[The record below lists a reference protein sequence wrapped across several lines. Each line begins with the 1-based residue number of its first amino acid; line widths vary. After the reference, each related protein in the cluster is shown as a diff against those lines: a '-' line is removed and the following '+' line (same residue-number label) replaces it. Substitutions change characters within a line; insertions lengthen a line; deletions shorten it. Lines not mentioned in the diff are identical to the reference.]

1 MPEPRA
7 DHTEGTGEGA
17 VQGSSPLPPV
27 GGEGEVS
34 KIHRSGFVA
43 IVGRPNVG
51 KSTLLNRLLGQKIAI
66 VSPKPQTTRNRIT
79 GICTRPD
86 AQVVYVDTPG
96 VHQPRGKLGEFMVA
110 TIAQALE
117 EVDGA
122 VLVAEATERP
132 TALDEPALAAL
143 GAVTAPVLL
152 VLNKIDLLPD
162 KRRLLPLIE
171 AYTSHFPFRD
181 VIPLSATAGEG
192 VDRLERAILA
202 LLPPGPAYYPPDQL
216 TDQPE
221 TFFVAETIREKIFLL
236 TRQEI
241 PYATAVQVKELVE
254 REGGRLYIRAVIFVE
269 QPSQKAIVIGEG
281 GAMLKRI
288 GQAARRELEA
298 FFGVPVYLDLW
309 VQVRR
314 HWRRNEAALR
324 EFGYRLT
331 S

>member
-1 MPEPRA
+1 MSAPPPA
-7 DHTEGTGEGA
+7 ST
-17 VQGSSPLPPV
+17 SSPD
-27 GGEGEVS
+27 
-34 KIHRSGFVA
+34 HRSGFVA

-79 GICTRPD
+79 GIRSRPD
-86 AQVVYVDTPG
+86 SQIVYVDTPG
-96 VHQPRGKLGEFMVA
+96 LHPSRGKLGEFMA
-110 TIAQALE
+110 AIAAQALE
-117 EVDGA
+117 EVDA
-122 VLVAEATERP
+122 VVFVTEATAGGV
-132 TALDEPALAAL
+132 ALDESALAAL
-143 GAVTAPVLL
+143 AEVEAPVLL
-152 VLNKIDLLPD
+152 ALNKVDLVAD
-162 KRRLLPLIE
+162 KRRILPLLE
-171 AYTSHFPFRD
+171 AYAARYPFREL
-181 VIPLSATAGEG
+181 IPISASSGEG
-192 VDRLERAILA
+192 VDRVERAILA
-202 LLPPGPAYYPPDQL
+202 LLPAGPAFYPPDQL

-221 TFFVAETIREKIFLL
+221 TFFVAETIREQLFLL
-236 TRQEI
+236 THQEV
-241 PYATAVQVKELVE
+241 PYAAAVRVEELVE
-254 REGGRLYIRAVIFVE
+254 REGGSRLYIRAVIFVE

>member
-1 MPEPRA
+1 
-7 DHTEGTGEGA
+7 
-17 VQGSSPLPPV
+17 
-27 GGEGEVS
+27 
-34 KIHRSGFVA
+34 
-43 IVGRPNVG
+43 VG

-79 GICTRPD
+79 GIRSRPD
-86 AQVVYVDTPG
+86 SQIVYVDTPG
-96 VHQPRGKLGEFMVA
+96 LHPSRGKLGEFMA
-110 TIAQALE
+110 AIAAQALE
-117 EVDGA
+117 EVDA
-122 VLVAEATERP
+122 VVFVTEATAGGV
-132 TALDEPALAAL
+132 ALDESALAAL
-143 GAVTAPVLL
+143 AEVEAPVLL
-152 VLNKIDLLPD
+152 ALNKVDLVAD
-162 KRRLLPLIE
+162 KRRILPLLE
-171 AYTSHFPFRD
+171 AYAARYPFREL
-181 VIPLSATAGEG
+181 IPISASRGEG
-192 VDRLERAILA
+192 VDRVERAILA
-202 LLPPGPAYYPPDQL
+202 LLPAGPAFYPPDQL

-221 TFFVAETIREKIFLL
+221 TFFVAETIREQLFLL
-236 TRQEI
+236 THQEV
-241 PYATAVQVKELVE
+241 PYAAAVRVEELVE
-254 REGGRLYIRAVIFVE
+254 REGGSRLYIRAVIFVE

>member
-1 MPEPRA
+1 MSAPPPA
-7 DHTEGTGEGA
+7 ST
-17 VQGSSPLPPV
+17 SSPD
-27 GGEGEVS
+27 
-34 KIHRSGFVA
+34 HRSGFVA

-79 GICTRPD
+79 GIRSRPD
-86 AQVVYVDTPG
+86 SQIVYVDTPG
-96 VHQPRGKLGEFMVA
+96 LHQSRGKLGEFMA
-110 TIAQALE
+110 AIAAQALE
-117 EVDGA
+117 EVDA
-122 VLVAEATERP
+122 VVFVTEATAGGV
-132 TALDEPALAAL
+132 ALDEGALAAL
-143 GAVTAPVLL
+143 AEVEAPVLL
-152 VLNKIDLLPD
+152 ALNKVDLVAD
-162 KRRLLPLIE
+162 KRRILPLLE
-171 AYTSHFPFRD
+171 AYAARYPFREL
-181 VIPLSATAGEG
+181 IPISASSGEG

-202 LLPPGPAYYPPDQL
+202 LLPAGPAFYPPDQL

-221 TFFVAETIREKIFLL
+221 TFFVAETIREQLFLL
-236 TRQEI
+236 THQEV
-241 PYATAVQVKELVE
+241 PYAAAVRVEELVE
-254 REGGRLYIRAVIFVE
+254 REGGSRLYIRAVIFVE

>member
-1 MPEPRA
+1 VSDPEAAP
-7 DHTEGTGEGA
+7 E
-17 VQGSSPLPPV
+17 
-27 GGEGEVS
+27 
-34 KIHRSGFVA
+34 HRSGFVA

-51 KSTLLNRLLGQKIAI
+51 KSTLLNRLLGQKVAI

-79 GICTRPD
+79 GIRTRPE

-96 VHQPRGKLGEFMVA
+96 LHQPRGKLGQFMVA
-110 TIAQALE
+110 TVAQALE
-117 EVDGA
+117 GVDGV
-122 VLVAEATERP
+122 VLVAEARERP
-132 TALDEPALAAL
+132 TALDESALAAL
-143 GAVTAPVLL
+143 RDVTAPVLL
-152 VLNKIDLLPD
+152 ALNKIDLVPD

-171 AYTSHFPFRD
+171 AYTGRFSFRE
-181 VIPLSATAGEG
+181 VIPIAAADGSG
-192 VDRLERAILA
+192 VDRLERTILT
-202 LLPPGPAYYPPDQL
+202 LLPPGPAFYPPEQV

-241 PYATAVQVKELVE
+241 PYATAVRVEELVE
-254 REGGRLYIRAVIFVE
+254 RESGRLYIRGAIFVE

-314 HWRRNEAALR
+314 HWRRDDAALR
-324 EFGYRLT
+324 ELGYRLT

>member
-1 MPEPRA
+1 MSAPPPPSTSSS
-7 DHTEGTGEGA
+7 DH
-17 VQGSSPLPPV
+17 
-27 GGEGEVS
+27 
-34 KIHRSGFVA
+34 KSGFVA

-79 GICTRPD
+79 GIRTRPD
-86 AQVVYVDTPG
+86 SQIVYVDTPG
-96 VHQPRGKLGEFMVA
+96 LHQPRGKLGEFMAA
-110 TIAQALE
+110 TAAQALE
-117 EVDGA
+117 EVDA
-122 VLVAEATERP
+122 VVFVTEATAGGV
-132 TALDEPALAAL
+132 ALDEAALAAL
-143 GAVTAPVLL
+143 AEVEAPVLL
-152 VLNKIDLLPD
+152 ALNKIDLVPD
-162 KRRLLPLIE
+162 KRRILPLLE
-171 AYTSHFPFRD
+171 AYAARYPFREL
-181 VIPLSATAGEG
+181 IPISASTGEG
-192 VDRLERAILA
+192 VDRLEAVILA
-202 LLPPGPAYYPPDQL
+202 LLPAGPAFYPPDQL

-221 TFFVAETIREKIFLL
+221 TFFVAETIREQLFLL
-236 TRQEI
+236 TRQEV
-241 PYATAVQVKELVE
+241 PYAAAVRVEELVE
-254 REGGRLYIRAVIFVE
+254 REGGNRLYVRAVIFVE

-324 EFGYRLT
+324 ELGYRLT

>member
-1 MPEPRA
+1 MTEPRA
-7 DHTEGTGEGA
+7 DHPEGTDETSAG
-17 VQGSSPLPPV
+17 
-27 GGEGEVS
+27 
-34 KIHRSGFVA
+34 HRSGFVA

-79 GICTRPD
+79 GIRTRSD
-86 AQVVYVDTPG
+86 SQVLYVDTPG
-96 VHQPRGKLGEFMVA
+96 LHQPRGKLGEFMVA
-110 TIAQALE
+110 TITQALE

-132 TALDEPALAAL
+132 TTLDEPALAAL

-152 VLNKIDLLPD
+152 ALNKIDLLPD

-171 AYTSHFPFRD
+171 AYTGRFPFRE
-181 VIPLSATAGEG
+181 VVPLSATTGEG

-202 LLPPGPAYYPPDQL
+202 LLPPGPAYYPADQL

-221 TFFVAETIREKIFLL
+221 TFYVAETIREKIFLL
-236 TRQEI
+236 TRQEV

-254 REGGRLYIRAVIFVE
+254 RDGGRLYIRAVIFVE

-281 GAMLKRI
+281 GAMLKRV
-288 GQAARRELEA
+288 GQAARRELEG
-298 FFGVPVYLDLW
+298 FFGVPVYLELW

-314 HWRRNEAALR
+314 HWRRDEAALR

>member
-1 MPEPRA
+1 M
-7 DHTEGTGEGA
+7 
-17 VQGSSPLPPV
+17 
-27 GGEGEVS
+27 GEVS
-34 KIHRSGFVA
+34 NDHKSGFVA

-79 GICTRPD
+79 GIRTRPD
-86 AQVVYVDTPG
+86 SQIVYVDTPG
-96 VHQPRGKLGEFMVA
+96 LHQPRGKLGEFMAA
-110 TIAQALE
+110 TAARALE
-117 EVDGA
+117 GVDA
-122 VLVAEATERP
+122 VVFVTEATAGGV
-132 TALDEPALAAL
+132 ALDEAALAAL
-143 GAVTAPVLL
+143 AEVEAPVLL
-152 VLNKIDLLPD
+152 ALNKIDLVPD
-162 KRRLLPLIE
+162 KRRILPRLE
-171 AYTSHFPFRD
+171 AYAARYPFREL
-181 VIPLSATAGEG
+181 IPISASTGQS
-192 VDRLERAILA
+192 VDRLEAAILA
-202 LLPPGPAYYPPDQL
+202 LLPAGPAFYPRDQL

-221 TFFVAETIREKIFLL
+221 TFFVAETIREQLFLL
-236 TRQEI
+236 TRQEV
-241 PYATAVQVKELVE
+241 PYAAAVRVQELVE
-254 REGGRLYIRAVIFVE
+254 REGGNRLYIRAVIFVE

>member
-1 MPEPRA
+1 MSAPPPA
-7 DHTEGTGEGA
+7 ST
-17 VQGSSPLPPV
+17 SSPD
-27 GGEGEVS
+27 
-34 KIHRSGFVA
+34 HRSGFVA

-79 GICTRPD
+79 GIRSRPD
-86 AQVVYVDTPG
+86 SQIVYVDTPG
-96 VHQPRGKLGEFMVA
+96 LHPSRGKLGEFMA
-110 TIAQALE
+110 AIAAQALE
-117 EVDGA
+117 EVDA
-122 VLVAEATERP
+122 VVFVTEATAGGV
-132 TALDEPALAAL
+132 ALDESALAAL
-143 GAVTAPVLL
+143 AEVEAPVLL
-152 VLNKIDLLPD
+152 ALNKVDLVAD
-162 KRRLLPLIE
+162 KRRILPLLE
-171 AYTSHFPFRD
+171 AYAARYPFREL
-181 VIPLSATAGEG
+181 IPISASRGEG
-192 VDRLERAILA
+192 VDRVERAILA
-202 LLPPGPAYYPPDQL
+202 LLPAGPAFYPPDQL

-221 TFFVAETIREKIFLL
+221 TFFVAETIREQLFLL
-236 TRQEI
+236 THQEV
-241 PYATAVQVKELVE
+241 PYAAAVRVEELVE
-254 REGGRLYIRAVIFVE
+254 REGGSRLYIRAVIFVE

>member
-1 MPEPRA
+1 MSAPPPPSTSSS
-7 DHTEGTGEGA
+7 DH
-17 VQGSSPLPPV
+17 
-27 GGEGEVS
+27 
-34 KIHRSGFVA
+34 KSGFVA

-79 GICTRPD
+79 GIRTRPD
-86 AQVVYVDTPG
+86 SQIVYVDTPG
-96 VHQPRGKLGEFMVA
+96 LHQPRGKLGEFMAA
-110 TIAQALE
+110 TAAQALE
-117 EVDGA
+117 EVDA
-122 VLVAEATERP
+122 VVFVTEATAGGV
-132 TALDEPALAAL
+132 ALDEAALAAL
-143 GAVTAPVLL
+143 AEVEAPVLL
-152 VLNKIDLLPD
+152 ALNKIDLVPD
-162 KRRLLPLIE
+162 KRRILPLLE
-171 AYTSHFPFRD
+171 AYAARHPFREL
-181 VIPLSATAGEG
+181 IPISASTGEG
-192 VDRLERAILA
+192 VDRLEAVILA
-202 LLPPGPAYYPPDQL
+202 LLPAGPAFYPPDQL

-221 TFFVAETIREKIFLL
+221 TFFVAETIREQLFLL
-236 TRQEI
+236 TRQEV
-241 PYATAVQVKELVE
+241 PYAAAVRVEELVE
-254 REGGRLYIRAVIFVE
+254 REGGNRLYVRAVIFVE

-324 EFGYRLT
+324 ELGYRLT

>member
-1 MPEPRA
+1 M
-7 DHTEGTGEGA
+7 
-17 VQGSSPLPPV
+17 
-27 GGEGEVS
+27 GEVS
-34 KIHRSGFVA
+34 NDHKSGFVA

-79 GICTRPD
+79 GIRTRPD
-86 AQVVYVDTPG
+86 SQIIYVDTPG
-96 VHQPRGKLGEFMVA
+96 LHQPRGKLGEFMAA
-110 TIAQALE
+110 TAARALE
-117 EVDGA
+117 GVDA
-122 VLVAEATERP
+122 VVFVTEATGGGV
-132 TALDEPALAAL
+132 ALDEAALAAL
-143 GAVTAPVLL
+143 AEVEAPVLL
-152 VLNKIDLLPD
+152 ALNKIDLVPD
-162 KRRLLPLIE
+162 KRRILPRLE
-171 AYTSHFPFRD
+171 AYAARYPFREL
-181 VIPLSATAGEG
+181 IPISASTGES
-192 VDRLERAILA
+192 VDRLEAAILA
-202 LLPPGPAYYPPDQL
+202 LLPAGPAFYPRDQL

-221 TFFVAETIREKIFLL
+221 TFFVAETIREQLFLL
-236 TRQEI
+236 TRQEV
-241 PYATAVQVKELVE
+241 PYAAAVRVEELVE
-254 REGGRLYIRAVIFVE
+254 REGGNRLYIRAVIFVE

>member
-1 MPEPRA
+1 M
-7 DHTEGTGEGA
+7 
-17 VQGSSPLPPV
+17 
-27 GGEGEVS
+27 GEVS
-34 KIHRSGFVA
+34 NDHKSGFVA

-79 GICTRPD
+79 GIRTRPD
-86 AQVVYVDTPG
+86 SQIVYVDTPG
-96 VHQPRGKLGEFMVA
+96 LHQPRGKLGEFMAA
-110 TIAQALE
+110 TAARALE
-117 EVDGA
+117 GVDA
-122 VLVAEATERP
+122 VVFVTEATAGGV
-132 TALDEPALAAL
+132 ALDEAALAAL
-143 GAVTAPVLL
+143 AEVEAPVLL
-152 VLNKIDLLPD
+152 ALNKIDLVPD
-162 KRRLLPLIE
+162 KRRILPRLE
-171 AYTSHFPFRD
+171 AYAARYPFREL
-181 VIPLSATAGEG
+181 IPLSASRGEG
-192 VDRLERAILA
+192 VDRVERAILA
-202 LLPPGPAYYPPDQL
+202 LLPAGPAFYPPDQL

-221 TFFVAETIREKIFLL
+221 TFFVAETIREQLFLL
-236 TRQEI
+236 TRQEV
-241 PYATAVQVKELVE
+241 PYAAAVRVEELVE
-254 REGGRLYIRAVIFVE
+254 REGGNRLYIRAVIFVE